1 MSADTLFIV
10 SLAFKMG
17 VTAAFL
23 VTATFIAERAGPL
36 VGGMIATLPISAGP
50 AYVFLA
56 LDHGPEFLAS
66 AGLASVVVN
75 AANCIYALV
84 YAFLAQRYGLAM
96 SMLPA
101 LAIWFIAAALMRTV
115 TWSTSNAIL
124 LNIVVFAACISL
136 GNRLRHARMPL
147 ATRRWYDMPLRT
159 ALVAALVAV
168 VVGISER
175 AGPFNTG
182 TLAVF
187 PVVLSS
193 LILILHP
200 RMGGPASA
208 AVLANTMLGLVG
220 FSAAC
225 LTVHLAVLPLG
236 TVGGLT
242 LALVVSIVC
251 NFAFW
256 IIRRRAQPVS
266 L

>member
-1 MSADTLFIV
+1 MSAEFLFFV
-10 SLAFKMG
+10 SLAVKMG

-56 LDHGPEFLAS
+56 LDHGPEFIAS
-66 AGLASVVVN
+66 AGLASVAIN
-75 AANCIYALV
+75 TANCIYALV
-84 YAFLAQRYGLAM
+84 YALLAQRHGLAL
-96 SMLPA
+96 SMIPA
-101 LAIWFIAAALMRTV
+101 LAIWFVFAGLVRTA
-115 TWSTSNAIL
+115 TWTTSSAIL
-124 LNIVVFAACISL
+124 FNVIVFGACLPI
-136 GNRLRHARMPL
+136 GNRLRHAHMPL
-147 ATRRWYDMPLRT
+147 AVRRWYDMPLRT
-159 ALVAALVAV
+159 VLVATLVAV

-193 LILILHP
+193 LMLILHP

-225 LTVHLAVLPLG
+225 LCVHLAVVPLG
-236 TVGGLT
+236 TAAG
-242 LALVVSIVC
+242 LALALAVSIVC

-256 IIRRRAQPVS
+256 SIRRSSRPLTS
-266 L
+266 